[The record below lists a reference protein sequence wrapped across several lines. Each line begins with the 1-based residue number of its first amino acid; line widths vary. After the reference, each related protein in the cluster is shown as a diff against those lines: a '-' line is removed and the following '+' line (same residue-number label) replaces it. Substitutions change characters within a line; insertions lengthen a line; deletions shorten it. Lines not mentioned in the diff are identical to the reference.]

1 MISIFNDMNP
11 AMRRLV
17 RLGYLVLIV
26 ALGGYA
32 AITYRQLQAL
42 RSVPVVLPN
51 YGFYIVD
58 IPVKAALVQ
67 ARGSWVG
74 SGGPTAAG
82 TLQTTTLECNRSKML
97 CVDSTATVAVKEGSY
112 MEATPTLYEVEQW
125 TDQEVVTKAL
135 ARDCAQYLLRVRL
148 ADRSATTEVS
158 LLPGQ
163 VSCKDPP
170 RKLRLDSG
178 IKSR

>member
-11 AMRRLV
+11 GARRLV
-17 RLGYLVLIV
+17 RLGYLMLIIG
-26 ALGGYA
+26 LGGYA

-58 IPVKAALVQ
+58 IPTKASLVQ
-67 ARGSWVG
+67 ARGSWVANG
-74 SGGPTAAG
+74 AAASPG

-97 CVDSTATVAVKEGSY
+97 CVDSTATVAVKEGAY

-125 TDQEVVTKAL
+125 TDQEVVTKSVT
-135 ARDCAQYLLRVRL
+135 RDCSQYLLRVSL
-148 ADRSATTEVS
+148 AERSATTEVS

-163 VSCKDPP
+163 ASCKDPP
-170 RKLRLDSG
+170 RKLKLDSG